1 LPGVPGRFKRPSH
14 LWARLAVVLVVVACS
29 SLPPTTPVTSVSQ
42 VAGTWRGTGR
52 GPQGAVVTVTTIIE
66 PDGSYSAVIGPQT
79 FTGKITLEGG
89 ALHGRSNQTDSTG
102 TWSLREGE
110 GRRVLVYTSD
120 DGRISAALTPAP

>member
-1 LPGVPGRFKRPSH
+1 MPGVAGSFTRPSYS
-14 LWARLAVVLVVVACS
+14 WARLVLVLVAGACS

-52 GPQGAVVTVTTIIE
+52 GPQGAVVTVTTMIE

-79 FTGKITLEGG
+79 FTGKITLEAGT
-89 ALHGRSNQTDSTG
+89 LHGRSNQTDSAG

-120 DGRISAALTPAP
+120 DGRISAALTPVP